1 MHASI
6 EAPGPGMRKGRRAAS
21 GPSRRGS
28 PGSFGA
34 MPTNPPLTL
43 DATDHA
49 IIAELQGDG
58 RMSVAQLGRAVSAH

>member
-1 MHASI
+1 
-6 EAPGPGMRKGRRAAS
+6 
-21 GPSRRGS
+21 
-28 PGSFGA
+28 

-58 RMSVAQLGRAVSAH
+58 RTRVAQLGRAVSAH